1 MRIVITQKLL
11 PIAFQDIIN
20 AITQPIKIEAEYASG
35 MANYYLN
42 NSADA
47 ITSLIWISKNT
58 NSVLAAEA
66 RYTLAAIYFKEI
78 ENSKAETEINAIL
91 KMKPS
96 YDYWVAKGLLLQAE
110 IQVIKEDLFQAE
122 QILQSI
128 IDHYTDQTD
137 GIIEEANS
145 MWNELMQLKNKD
157 KEVPEKSASEIEVI
171 EENK

>member
-1 MRIVITQKLL
+1 
-11 PIAFQDIIN
+11 
-20 AITQPIKIEAEYASG
+20 
-35 MANYYLN
+35 
-42 NSADA
+42 
-47 ITSLIWISKNT
+47 
-58 NSVLAAEA
+58 
-66 RYTLAAIYFKEI
+66 
-78 ENSKAETEINAIL
+78 
-91 KMKPS
+91 MKPT
-96 YDYWVAKGLLLQAE
+96 YNYWVAKGLLLQAE

-145 MWNELMQLKNKD
+145 MWNELMQLKNTD

>member
-1 MRIVITQKLL
+1 MEWITKNTTTEKGAEAKFL
-11 PIAFQDIIN
+11 IAEIFFLEQEYDK
-20 AITQPIKIEAEYASG
+20 ADVEIK
-35 MANYYLN
+35 
-42 NSADA
+42 
-47 ITSLIWISKNT
+47 SLI
-58 NSVLAAEA
+58 
-66 RYTLAAIYFKEI
+66 
-78 ENSKAETEINAIL
+78 
-91 KMKPS
+91 KMKPT
-96 YDYWVAKGLLLQAE
+96 YNYWVAKGLLLQAE

-145 MWNELMQLKNKD
+145 MWNELMQLKNTD